1 MPPELN
7 FRCFARQAPNEAA
20 MRFHNY
26 DKKYQKLRFQK
37 LSIQKKGKKRLKTE
51 KSDNNTTTITG
62 LRDDE

>member
-1 MPPELN
+1 MPPKLN
-7 FRCFARQAPNEAA
+7 SRCFARQAPIEAA

-37 LSIQKKGKKRLKTE
+37 LSIQNKKEKKTE
-51 KSDNNTTTITG
+51 YSDNNTTTITG